1 MMVISASMFLFLK
14 IAVLGVAPLLA
25 RVGDSN
31 LNLHLPRLH
40 PGAHSQHITNPE
52 PLMEEIWLTNWQVV
66 HPVLYRF
73 FLHPR

>member
-1 MMVISASMFLFLK
+1 MIVTWIILTGDLDNDGDFCNYVFVSEDCR
-14 IAVLGVAPLLA
+14 IGCGPLLA

-52 PLMEEIWLTNWQVV
+52 PLMEEIWLTN
-66 HPVLYRF
+66 
-73 FLHPR
+73 